1 MKKGKKNKKSN
12 LKKYLIIGL
21 LSIAVIGGITYKV
34 KHPVQY
40 RNPMQ
45 R

>member
-1 MKKGKKNKKSN
+1 MKKAEKKKKSN
-12 LKKYLIIGL
+12 MKKYLIIGL

-40 RNPMQ
+40 RSPMQ